1 MQWVRNKRLL
11 NDKEKVVL
19 INEKN
24 GSPGTSA
31 PAVCQRF
38 ADSYRKKRK
47 YPKPPNL
54 MIRRKTFWIS
64 WKLLG
69 DAKVISEVN
78 KS

>member
-1 MQWVRNKRLL
+1 MQWVRNKCLL

-38 ADSYRKKRK
+38 VDSYRKKSK

-54 MIRRKTFWIS
+54 MIRKKDFLDQLETPR
-64 WKLLG
+64 

>member
-1 MQWVRNKRLL
+1 MEALEPQLL
-11 NDKEKVVL
+11 
-19 INEKN
+19 
-24 GSPGTSA
+24 
-31 PAVCQRF
+31 PAVCQGF
-38 ADSYRKKRK
+38 VDSNRKESK

-69 DAKVISEVN
+69 DAKVMSEVN